1 MKKTKL
7 LLIFCIS
14 LLIVGICTSV
24 FAVSTENYG
33 VTTTIINGVTV
44 KWKYKVNNSN
54 QIIDLECT
62 NPSELKGSITI
73 PSTLEGKT
81 VYSLGAEAFEKANTV
96 TEFILPSSVK
106 EIGYS
111 AFENCTALSKVNL
124 GSIESIEFDVFKG
137 CTNLTSITIPKTLKT
152 GATVPCLNNTNITKI
167 TLEEGLT
174 VIPSYLCAGT
184 GITEIA
190 IPSSVKE
197 IGYSA
202 FENCTALS
210 KVNLGSIESIEFD
223 VFKGCTNL
231 TSITIPKTL
240 KTGATVPCLNN
251 TNITKITLE
260 EGLTVIPSYLC
271 AGTGITEITIP
282 NSVKKIEYRA
292 FNNCTALS
300 KVDLGSIESIS
311 FNVFSGCT
319 SLTSITIPKTLKDG
333 SIVTPCL
340 DNPNIT
346 KITFEEGLT
355 VIPLSLCANTGITEV
370 IIPSSVR
377 KIEAYAFDDCTK
389 LNKIT
394 ILDNVTDM
402 GYYISSNTDS
412 VFTNHNENL
421 TIYCYKNSLAA
432 NYAIKYDIKYVYLT
446 KEENKND
453 AETNTTTN
461 KTTTNNTVSS
471 TTKNN
476 TASTNNTVKD
486 TTIKGGV
493 LPKTGIGF
501 GLIIIIV
508 SVIAGG
514 AFTYFK
520 YNNLKDIK

>member
-96 TEFILPSSVK
+96 TEFIL
-106 EIGYS
+106 
-111 AFENCTALSKVNL
+111 
-124 GSIESIEFDVFKG
+124 
-137 CTNLTSITIPKTLKT
+137 
-152 GATVPCLNNTNITKI
+152 
-167 TLEEGLT
+167 
-174 VIPSYLCAGT
+174 
-184 GITEIA
+184 
-190 IPSSVKE
+190 PSSVKE

>member
-184 GITEIA
+184 GITEI
-190 IPSSVKE
+190 
-197 IGYSA
+197 
-202 FENCTALS
+202 
-210 KVNLGSIESIEFD
+210 
-223 VFKGCTNL
+223 
-231 TSITIPKTL
+231 
-240 KTGATVPCLNN
+240 
-251 TNITKITLE
+251 
-260 EGLTVIPSYLC
+260 
-271 AGTGITEITIP
+271 TIP

-311 FNVFSGCT
+311 FNVFTGCT

>member
-44 KWKYKVNNSN
+44 KWEYKVNNSN

-81 VYSLGAEAFEKANTV
+81 VYSLGAEAFEKANNV
-96 TEFILPSSVK
+96 TEFIL
-106 EIGYS
+106 
-111 AFENCTALSKVNL
+111 
-124 GSIESIEFDVFKG
+124 
-137 CTNLTSITIPKTLKT
+137 
-152 GATVPCLNNTNITKI
+152 
-167 TLEEGLT
+167 
-174 VIPSYLCAGT
+174 
-184 GITEIA
+184 
-190 IPSSVKE
+190 PSSVKE

-311 FNVFSGCT
+311 FNVFTGCT

-412 VFTNHNENL
+412 IFKNHNENL

-471 TTKNN
+471 TIKNNTASTKN

>member
-81 VYSLGAEAFEKANTV
+81 VYSLGAEAFEKANNV

-111 AFENCTALSKVNL
+111 AFKNCTALSKVNL

-152 GATVPCLNNTNITKI
+152 GAT
-167 TLEEGLT
+167 
-174 VIPSYLCAGT
+174 A
-184 GITEIA
+184 
-190 IPSSVKE
+190 
-197 IGYSA
+197 
-202 FENCTALS
+202 
-210 KVNLGSIESIEFD
+210 
-223 VFKGCTNL
+223 
-231 TSITIPKTL
+231 
-240 KTGATVPCLNN
+240 PCLNN

-271 AGTGITEITIP
+271 AGTGITEITVP

-300 KVDLGSIESIS
+300 KVNLGSIESIS
-311 FNVFSGCT
+311 FNVFTGCT

-333 SIVTPCL
+333 SMVTPCL

-412 VFTNHNENL
+412 IFKNHNENL

-446 KEENKND
+446 KEENKD
-453 AETNTTTN
+453 N
-461 KTTTNNTVSS
+461 KVDNTTTNNTVPN
-471 TTKNN
+471 TTVANTIKNN
-476 TASTNNTVKD
+476 TTNTVGTNNTVKD

-493 LPKTGIGF
+493 LPNTGIGF
-501 GLIIIIV
+501 GLIITIV
-508 SVIAGG
+508 SLVGG
-514 AFTYFK
+514 GVFTYFK